1 MSRIPSNLGV
11 FYGQFDK
18 RSKGWYWTDTV
29 KSEKSKA
36 TITGPFET
44 KEQAVENALQRVAA
58 RQTMNQEK
66 GALHEHLG

>member
-29 KSEKSKA
+29 KCQKQQSPVRSRRRNKPLKMPSSA
-36 TITGPFET
+36 
-44 KEQAVENALQRVAA
+44 
-58 RQTMNQEK
+58 
-66 GALHEHLG
+66 